1 MKEGKFDDGGKEDVA
16 IKLKKKNK
24 WATIG
29 PRCALLPVLKKMS
42 YIAKEWYH
50 VARKAV

>member
-16 IKLKKKNK
+16 SKQTKKK

-42 YIAKEWYH
+42 YISKEW
-50 VARKAV
+50 